1 MKKYEYKFVKVGMKL
16 GFDYDKKIEE
26 AERVWNE
33 LGKQGWKFCK
43 EGNGAII
50 FIREIDEQIY

>member
-16 GFDYDKKIEE
+16 GFDNNKKVEE
-26 AERVWNE
+26 AEKEWSD

-43 EGNGAII
+43 EGSGVII
-50 FIREIDEQIY
+50 FIREIDE